1 MSARTSFYLPQQS
14 SKQRVNATPWTVE
27 AVAANEEI
35 DPFEFARTIAVAR
48 VTMPRAMVRLSA
60 GREQMDDS
68 LQALCFLAGANSLF
82 YGDKLL
88 VTSNPLADRD
98 RRLLQRLGIATQQ
111 ASQLA
116 ACPTLRRRHVRES
129 RPV

>member
-60 GREQMDDS
+60 GR
-68 LQALCFLAGANSLF
+68 
-82 YGDKLL
+82 
-88 VTSNPLADRD
+88 DRK
-98 RRLLQRLGIATQQ
+98 
-111 ASQLA
+111 S
-116 ACPTLRRRHVRES
+116 V
-129 RPV
+129 V